1 MKYFKKIWIS
11 LNPQPDSY
19 YFQSTRCKNIAT
31 KQKKTAMLKKNDHT
45 LFPEGNQQMAFDAF
59 YVLMAGPMITR
70 AHNCVKALFRML

>member
-1 MKYFKKIWIS
+1 MF
-11 LNPQPDSY
+11 
-19 YFQSTRCKNIAT
+19 
-31 KQKKTAMLKKNDHT
+31 KKNDHT